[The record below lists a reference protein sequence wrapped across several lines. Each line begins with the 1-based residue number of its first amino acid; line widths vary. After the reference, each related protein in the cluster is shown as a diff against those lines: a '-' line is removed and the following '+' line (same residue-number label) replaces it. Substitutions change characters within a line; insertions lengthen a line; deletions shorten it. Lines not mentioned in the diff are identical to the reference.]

1 MNGKFNTW
9 SKYITHFCQNIR
21 FTLFYGKIGDTVPEF
36 NCLMINSICRF
47 ISGWSSLIKHRR
59 ISSIPYIK
67 VTKKDNLYFN
77 I

>member
-1 MNGKFNTW
+1 MENSIHGV
-9 SKYITHFCQNIR
+9 NILR
-21 FTLFYGKIGDTVPEF
+21 IFVKTSILLYFMEIGDTVPEF
-36 NCLMINSICRF
+36 NCFMINSICRF